1 MGVIINENKL
11 VTKKYSRTEPNNI
24 TEPKNIHFDFPG
36 D

>member
-24 TEPKNIHFDFPG
+24 TEPKKYSF
-36 D
+36 